1 MPISKPY
8 SPGARGL
15 SPGKASLALRY
26 KNHKLLITN
35 FFNAFIMKKFTVFG
49 AALLLGLAVNVQAQ
63 EVEYP
68 ASASTDLFDFTPWD
82 NEALLKLFADA
93 ADEGRKYP
101 TPEEFEAAGFN
112 LDLEFSRSHVRPAT
126 IMEDADKNIVE
137 GVYPTRRLWMN
148 IPTGQ
153 GDLIGGYPSSEFH
166 NDVYSMWNY
175 TNLFGAWNHS
185 ILQAPGSWAD
195 AAHKNGTHMFS
206 GIKFFESWGTTSGE
220 YIKFI
225 TTKNEDGSFRY
236 VDALLNA
243 LLYLGLDGINYNFED
258 QGYRETDV
266 VNFHKALYKRAAEIG
281 FDSFHIGIYTS
292 NSTLSSTY
300 VDALYGTTATG
311 KTADLM
317 LNYSSGDFSYG
328 IQPSVRAAETAMGT
342 ADGLYA
348 GVWMVHMN
356 RNWSRLVANDEAKRC
371 GVCLWGEHKVS
382 RIFQYTI
389 GNSLMELQSNY
400 QELLEK
406 VFSGSNRTPLNR
418 PAISNMPG
426 AFQVSN
432 SVGTANQLNNFCG
445 LAEFIPE
452 RTAIQGDL
460 PFNTNFTLGNG
471 DFYAYKGKKTLGS
484 WYNMGQQDYVPTYRW
499 VIYNTGTEN
508 LSTDIKAEFTHEDA
522 YIGGSALRL
531 KGTPTSTGADV
542 WLYRAKL
549 NVSAGN
555 PKAKIAV
562 KTGVKG
568 SNPSNLYLILRKF
581 DDTNWL
587 EFPVGDLAGA
597 NWEEKEIALSG
608 INSGDVIEYIG
619 FRVKGSAANDD
630 YKIMIGQLMLS
641 DDRAASTPA
650 SIDGESIIAEVK
662 EETTTSLSV
671 KLTWE
676 VDPTGFTPARKDYG
690 MIYNDEVNV
699 DHFEILYKNGE
710 EGRVSE
716 VGRTSTWSAYVGNI
730 QFENE
735 NDDPYIGIRS
745 VSKDMKTYS
754 PIEWVHIARST
765 ETLPEASSSQYPP
778 TYINT
783 ASDGY
788 QTALKIRFIEE
799 LTTTGATQNINYS
812 RSDSVGGDNYVYAE
826 DCVLKVKQG
835 QQIKLHLDAYGNGVN
850 NNYEPGYDAA
860 TNDNLKYCFGVGY
873 MDWDI
878 NYQFDASEGSDEV
891 VFQCGTLNGS
901 TPAIADGI
909 DFTIDVPEDA
919 AVGAT
924 RLRIVFSDAWFP
936 HPGPTGATNKGFS
949 IDFPVEV
956 SGTNPG
962 REPAAS
968 YTEFRDQG
976 VADEPEMN
984 EVSGIENVVNGENGL
999 ASVSSM
1005 YPTVT
1010 SDMIYFNN
1018 VEKAW
1023 IYTADG
1029 QFVKFLKNNP
1039 ESANVSDLSAGVYV
1053 VKMQNG
1059 RVIRNQKMIK
1069 K

>member
-1 MPISKPY
+1 
-8 SPGARGL
+8 
-15 SPGKASLALRY
+15 
-26 KNHKLLITN
+26 
-35 FFNAFIMKKFTVFG
+35 MKKFTVFG

-126 IMEDADKNIVE
+126 IMEDSAKNIVE

-153 GDLIGGYPSSEFH
+153 GDLIGGYPSAEFH

-175 TNLFGAWNHS
+175 TNLYGAWNHS

-195 AAHKNGTHMFS
+195 AAHKHGTHMFS
-206 GIKFFESWGTTSGE
+206 GIKFFESWGVDSGE

-225 TTKNEDGSFRY
+225 TEKNEDGSFRY

-266 VNFHKALYKRAAEIG
+266 VNFHKALYKRAKEIG

-300 VDALYGTTATG
+300 ADALYGTTETG

-317 LNYSSGDFSYG
+317 LNYSGGDFSYG
-328 IQPSVRAAETAMGT
+328 IQPSVRAAEAAMGT

-356 RNWSRLVANDEAKRC
+356 RNWSRLVANDDAKRC

-426 AFQVSN
+426 AFQVAP

-471 DFYAYKGKKTLGS
+471 DFYAYKGKKTLDS

-499 VIYNTGTEN
+499 VIYNTGTET
-508 LSTDIKAEFTHEDA
+508 LSNDIKAEFTHEDA
-522 YIGGSALRL
+522 YIGGSSLRL

-562 KTGVKG
+562 KTGVEG
-568 SNPSNLYLILRKF
+568 TNASNLYLILRKF
-581 DDTNWL
+581 DDSNWM

-597 NWEEKEIALSG
+597 TWEEKEIALTG
-608 INSGDVIEYIG
+608 INAGDVIEYIG

-641 DDRAASTPA
+641 DDRASSAPA
-650 SIDGESIIAEVK
+650 GIDGESIIAEVK
-662 EETTTSLSV
+662 EETTSSLSV

-676 VDPTGFTPARKDYG
+676 VDPTGFSPARKDYG

-699 DHFEILYKNGE
+699 DHFELFYKNGE
-710 EGRVSE
+710 DGRVSE
-716 VGRTSTWSAYVGNI
+716 VGRTSTWSAYIGNI
-730 QFENE
+730 QFADE
-735 NDDPYIGIRS
+735 NDDPYVGIRS

-765 ETLPEASSSQYPP
+765 ETLPEASNSQYPP
-778 TYINT
+778 TYINS
-783 ASDGY
+783 AADGY
-788 QTALKIRFIEE
+788 ETALRTRYLAEVK
-799 LTTTGATQNINYS
+799 TTGAIQDLNFT
-812 RSDSVGGDNYVYAE
+812 RSDSVGGDNYLFAE
-826 DCVLKVKQG
+826 DYVLKVEQG
-835 QQIKLHLDAYGNGVN
+835 QKVTLTLKGANLD
-850 NNYEPGYDAA
+850 
-860 TNDNLKYCFGVGY
+860 DNIKYCYGVGY

-878 NYQFDASEGSDEV
+878 NYEFDATTDEYLFDV
-891 VFQCGTLNGS
+891 GELNSGTDSIVSGS
-901 TPAIADGI
+901 TFII
-909 DFTIDVPEDA
+909 NVPEDA
-919 AVGAT
+919 AVGTT
-924 RLRIVFSDAWFP
+924 RLRMVFSDAWFP
-936 HPGPTGATNKGFS
+936 HPGPTGGTQKGFS

-976 VADEPEMN
+976 IADEPEMN
-984 EVSGIENVVNGENGL
+984 EVSGIENVVNENGGL
-999 ASVSSM
+999 SAVSSM

>member
-1 MPISKPY
+1 
-8 SPGARGL
+8 
-15 SPGKASLALRY
+15 
-26 KNHKLLITN
+26 
-35 FFNAFIMKKFTVFG
+35 MKKFTVFG

-112 LDLEFSRSHVRPAT
+112 LDLEFSRSHVRPAA
-126 IMEDADKNIVE
+126 IMEDSAKNIVE

-153 GDLIGGYPSSEFH
+153 GDLIGGYPSAEFH

-175 TNLFGAWNHS
+175 TNLYGAWNHS

-195 AAHKNGTHMFS
+195 AAHKHGTHMFS
-206 GIKFFESWGTTSGE
+206 GIKFFESWGVDSGE

-266 VNFHKALYKRAAEIG
+266 VNFHKALYKRAKEIG

-292 NSTLSSTY
+292 NSTLSAGY
-300 VDALYGTTATG
+300 ADALYGTTETG

-317 LNYSSGDFSYG
+317 LNYSGGDFSYG

-356 RNWSRLVANDEAKRC
+356 RNWSRLVANDDAKRC

-426 AFQVSN
+426 AFQVAP

-499 VIYNTGTEN
+499 VIYNTGTET
-508 LSTDIKAEFTHEDA
+508 LSNDIKAEFTHEDA
-522 YIGGSALRL
+522 YIGGSSLRL

-562 KTGVKG
+562 KTGVEG
-568 SNPSNLYLILRKF
+568 TNASNLYLILKKF
-581 DDTNWL
+581 DDSNWM

-597 NWEEKEIALSG
+597 TWEEKEIALTG
-608 INSGDVIEYIG
+608 INAGDVIEYIG

-641 DDRAASTPA
+641 DDRASSAPA

-662 EETTTSLSV
+662 EETTSSLSV
-671 KLTWE
+671 KLTWK
-676 VDPTGFTPARKDYG
+676 VDPTGFSPARQDYG

-699 DHFEILYKNGE
+699 DHFELFYKNGE
-710 EGRVSE
+710 DGRVSE
-716 VGRTSTWSAYVGNI
+716 VGRTSTWSAYIGNI

-735 NDDPYIGIRS
+735 NDDPYVGIRS

-778 TYINT
+778 TYINS
-783 ASDGY
+783 AADGY
-788 QTALKIRFIEE
+788 ETALETRYIAEVK
-799 LTTTGATQNINYS
+799 TTGANQDLNYT
-812 RSDSVGGDNYVYAE
+812 RNTPVGDENYLFAE
-826 DCVLKVKQG
+826 DYVLKVEQG
-835 QQIKLHLDAYGNGVN
+835 QKVTLTLKGAAGN
-850 NNYEPGYDAA
+850 D
-860 TNDNLKYCFGVGY
+860 DIHYCYGVGY

-878 NYQFDASEGSDEV
+878 NYEFDATTDEKLFEV
-891 VFQCGTLNGS
+891 GELNSGTDSIVSGS
-901 TPAIADGI
+901 TFII
-909 DFTIDVPEDA
+909 NVPTDA
-919 AVGAT
+919 AVGT
-924 RLRIVFSDAWFP
+924 SRLRIVFSDAWFP
-936 HPGPTGATNKGFS
+936 HPGPTGGTSKGFS

-984 EVSGIENVVNGENGL
+984 EESGIENVVNENGGI
-999 ASVSSM
+999 STVSSM

>member
-1 MPISKPY
+1 
-8 SPGARGL
+8 
-15 SPGKASLALRY
+15 
-26 KNHKLLITN
+26 
-35 FFNAFIMKKFTVFG
+35 MKKFTVFG
-49 AALLLGLAVNVQAQ
+49 AALLLGTAVNVQAQ
-63 EVEYP
+63 DVTYP
-68 ASASTDLFDFTPWD
+68 ASASTEIFDFAPWD
-82 NEALLKLFADA
+82 DDQLLVLFAKA

-101 TPEEFEAAGFN
+101 TKEEFEAAGFN
-112 LDLEFSRSHVRPAT
+112 LDLEFSRSHVRPAA
-126 IMEDADKNIVE
+126 IMEDADKNIVPD
-137 GVYPTRRLWMN
+137 VYPTRRLWMN

-153 GDLIGGYPSSEFH
+153 GDLIGGYPSAEFH

-175 TNLFGAWNHS
+175 TNLYGAWNHS

-206 GIKFFESWGTTSGE
+206 GIKFFESWTPGGTSSE
-220 YIKFI
+220 YVKFI

-258 QGYRETDV
+258 EGYKNADV
-266 VNFHKALYKRAAEIG
+266 MAFHKALYKRAEEIG

-292 NSTLSSTY
+292 SSSLTSY
-300 VDALYGTTATG
+300 NLDAVFGTKETG

-317 LNYSSGDFSYG
+317 LNYAANDFSWSMAS
-328 IQPSVRAAETAMGT
+328 SVTTAEQAMGS

-348 GVWMVHMN
+348 GVWMVTLN
-356 RNWSRLVANDEAKRC
+356 RRWTALNQDEQSKKC

-382 RIFQYTI
+382 RIFQYTV

-400 QELLEK
+400 QTLLEK
-406 VFSGSNRTPLNR
+406 VFSGANRTPLNR
-418 PAISNMPG
+418 PVVSNSAG
-426 AFQVSN
+426 NFQVSP
-432 SVGTANQLNNFCG
+432 SVGIDQQLTSFCG
-445 LAEFIPE
+445 LASFIPE

-499 VIYNTGTEN
+499 VIYNTGTET
-508 LSTDIKAEFTHEDA
+508 LSNDIKAEFTHEDA
-522 YIGGSALRL
+522 YIGGSSLRL

-562 KTGVKG
+562 KTGVEG
-568 SNPSNLYLILRKF
+568 TNASNLYLILRKF
-581 DDTNWL
+581 DDSNWM

-597 NWEEKEIALSG
+597 TWEEKEIALTG
-608 INSGDVIEYIG
+608 INAGDVIEYIG

-641 DDRAASTPA
+641 DDRASSAPA
-650 SIDGESIIAEVK
+650 GIDGESIIAEVK
-662 EETTTSLSV
+662 EETTSSLSV
-671 KLTWE
+671 KLTWK
-676 VDPTGFTPARKDYG
+676 VDPTGFSPARQDYG

-699 DHFEILYKNGE
+699 DHFELFYKNGE
-710 EGRVSE
+710 DGRVSE
-716 VGRTSTWSAYVGNI
+716 VGRTSTWSAYIGNI
-730 QFENE
+730 QFANE
-735 NDDPYIGIRS
+735 NDDPYVGIRS

-765 ETLPEASSSQYPP
+765 ETLPEASNSQYPP
-778 TYINT
+778 TYINS
-783 ASDGY
+783 AADGY
-788 QTALKIRFIEE
+788 ETALRTRYIAEVK
-799 LTTTGATQNINYS
+799 TTGATQNLDYS
-812 RSDSVGGDNYVYAE
+812 RSDSVGGENYLFAE
-826 DCVLKVKQG
+826 DYVLKVEQG
-835 QQIKLHLDAYGNGVN
+835 QKVTLTLKGANLD
-850 NNYEPGYDAA
+850 
-860 TNDNLKYCFGVGY
+860 DNLKYCFGVAY

-878 NYQFDASEGSDEV
+878 NYEFDATTDEKLFEV
-891 VFQCGTLNGS
+891 GQLNAGTDSIVSGS
-901 TPAIADGI
+901 TFII
-909 DFTIDVPEDA
+909 NVPEDA
-919 AVGAT
+919 AVGTT
-924 RLRIVFSDAWFP
+924 RLRMVFSDAWFP
-936 HPGPTGATNKGFS
+936 HPGPTGGTQKGFS

-956 SGTNPG
+956 SGSNAG
-962 REPAAS
+962 REPAAG
-968 YTEFRDQG
+968 YADFRDTG

-984 EVSGIENVVNGENGL
+984 EVSGIENVVNENGVL
-999 ASVSSM
+999 SAVSSM

>member
-1 MPISKPY
+1 
-8 SPGARGL
+8 
-15 SPGKASLALRY
+15 
-26 KNHKLLITN
+26 
-35 FFNAFIMKKFTVFG
+35 MKKFTVFG

-112 LDLEFSRSHVRPAT
+112 LDLEFSRSHVRPAA
-126 IMEDADKNIVE
+126 IMEDSAKNIVE

-153 GDLIGGYPSSEFH
+153 GDLIGGYPSAEFH

-175 TNLFGAWNHS
+175 TNLYGAWNHS

-195 AAHKNGTHMFS
+195 AAHKHGTHMFS
-206 GIKFFESWGTTSGE
+206 GIKFFESWGVDSGE

-266 VNFHKALYKRAAEIG
+266 VNFHKALYKRAKEIG

-292 NSTLSSTY
+292 NSTLSAGY
-300 VDALYGTTATG
+300 ADALYGTTETG

-317 LNYSSGDFSYG
+317 LNYSGGDFSYG

-356 RNWSRLVANDEAKRC
+356 RNWSRLVANDDAKRC

-426 AFQVSN
+426 AFQVAP

-597 NWEEKEIALSG
+597 NWEEKEIALTG
-608 INSGDVIEYIG
+608 INAGDVIEYIG

-676 VDPTGFTPARKDYG
+676 VDPTGFSPARKDYG

-778 TYINT
+778 TYINS
-783 ASDGY
+783 AADGY
-788 QTALKIRFIEE
+788 ETALETRYIAEVK
-799 LTTTGATQNINYS
+799 TTGANQDLNYT
-812 RSDSVGGDNYVYAE
+812 RNTPVGDENYLFAE
-826 DCVLKVKQG
+826 DYVLKVEQG
-835 QQIKLHLDAYGNGVN
+835 QKVTLTLKGAAGN
-850 NNYEPGYDAA
+850 D
-860 TNDNLKYCFGVGY
+860 DIHYCYGVGY

-878 NYQFDASEGSDEV
+878 NYEFDATTDEKLFEV
-891 VFQCGTLNGS
+891 GELNSGTDSIVSGS
-901 TPAIADGI
+901 TFII
-909 DFTIDVPEDA
+909 NVPTDA
-919 AVGAT
+919 AVGT
-924 RLRIVFSDAWFP
+924 SRLRIVFSDAWFP
-936 HPGPTGATNKGFS
+936 HPGPTGGTSKGFS

-984 EVSGIENVVNGENGL
+984 EESGIENVVNENGGI
-999 ASVSSM
+999 STVSSM

>member
-1 MPISKPY
+1 
-8 SPGARGL
+8 
-15 SPGKASLALRY
+15 
-26 KNHKLLITN
+26 
-35 FFNAFIMKKFTVFG
+35 MKKFTVFG
-49 AALLLGLAVNVQAQ
+49 AALLLGTAVNVQAQ
-63 EVEYP
+63 DVTYP
-68 ASASTDLFDFTPWD
+68 ASASTEIFDFTPWD
-82 NEALLKLFADA
+82 DDQLLVLFAKA

-101 TPEEFEAAGFN
+101 TKEEFEAAGFN
-112 LDLEFSRSHVRPAT
+112 LDLEFSRSHVRPAA
-126 IMEDADKNIVE
+126 IMEDATKNIVPD
-137 GVYPTRRLWMN
+137 VYPTRRLWMN

-153 GDLIGGYPSSEFH
+153 GDGIGGYPSAEFH

-175 TNLFGAWNHS
+175 TNLYGAWNHA

-206 GIKFFESWGTTSGE
+206 GIKFFESWGTTSGA
-220 YIKFI
+220 YIQFI
-225 TTKNEDGSFRY
+225 TEKNDDGSFRY

-258 QGYRETDV
+258 EGYKNADV
-266 VNFHKALYKRAAEIG
+266 MAFHKALYKRAAEIG

-292 NSTLSSTY
+292 VSTMSSNN
-300 VDALYGTTATG
+300 VDALYGTKETG

-317 LNYSSGDFSYG
+317 LNYASSDFSYG
-328 IQPSVRAAETAMGT
+328 INPSVTAAESYYGT

-348 GVWMVHMN
+348 GVWMVNLN
-356 RNWSRLVANDEAKRC
+356 RRWTALNQDDQSKKC

-382 RIFQYTI
+382 RIFQYTV
-389 GNSLMELQSNY
+389 GNSLMDLQTNY
-400 QELLEK
+400 QTLLEK
-406 VFSGSNRTPLNR
+406 VFSGANRTPLNR
-418 PAISNMPG
+418 PVVSNTAG
-426 AFQVSN
+426 NFQVST
-432 SVGTANQLNNFCG
+432 SDGIDNQLTTFCG
-445 LAEFIPE
+445 LASFIPE

-499 VIYNTGTEN
+499 VIYNTGTET
-508 LSTDIKAEFTHEDA
+508 LSNDIKAEFTHEDA
-522 YIGGSALRL
+522 YIGGSSLRL

-562 KTGVKG
+562 KTGVEG
-568 SNPSNLYLILRKF
+568 TNASNLYLILRKF
-581 DDTNWL
+581 DDSNWM

-597 NWEEKEIALSG
+597 TWEEKEIALTG
-608 INSGDVIEYIG
+608 LNAGDVIEYIG

-662 EETTTSLSV
+662 EETTSSLSV

-676 VDPTGFTPARKDYG
+676 VDPTGFSPARKDYG

-765 ETLPEASSSQYPP
+765 ETLPEASNSQYPP

-812 RSDSVGGDNYVYAE
+812 RTDSVGGDNYLFAE
-826 DCVLKVKQG
+826 DYVLKVEQG
-835 QQIKLHLDAYGNGVN
+835 QQITLHLDAYGNGVMN
-850 NNYEPGYDAA
+850 QYEPGYNAD

-878 NYQFDASEGSDEV
+878 NSQFDASEGSDEV
-891 VFQCGTLNGS
+891 LFQCGQLNSG

-909 DFTIDVPEDA
+909 DFTFTVPEDA
-919 AVGAT
+919 AVGVT

-936 HPGPTGATNKGFS
+936 HPGPTGATQKGFS

-956 SGTNPG
+956 SGSNPG
-962 REPAAS
+962 REPAVGYAD
-968 YTEFRDQG
+968 FRDTG

-984 EVSGIENVVNGENGL
+984 EVSGIENVVNENGGL
-999 ASVSSM
+999 SAVSSM

-1023 IYTADG
+1023 IYTTDG
-1029 QFVKFLKNNP
+1029 QLVKFLNNNP
-1039 ESANVSDLSAGVYV
+1039 ESANVSDLSSAVYV

-1059 RVIRNQKMIK
+1059 QVVRSQKMFK

>member
-1 MPISKPY
+1 
-8 SPGARGL
+8 
-15 SPGKASLALRY
+15 
-26 KNHKLLITN
+26 
-35 FFNAFIMKKFTVFG
+35 MKKFTVFG

-112 LDLEFSRSHVRPAT
+112 LDLEFSRSHVRPAA
-126 IMEDADKNIVE
+126 IMEDSAKNIVE

-153 GDLIGGYPSSEFH
+153 GDLIGGYPSAEFH

-175 TNLFGAWNHS
+175 TNLYGAWNHS

-195 AAHKNGTHMFS
+195 AAHKHGTHMFS
-206 GIKFFESWGTTSGE
+206 GIKFFESWGVDSGE

-266 VNFHKALYKRAAEIG
+266 VNFHKALYKRAKEIG

-292 NSTLSSTY
+292 NSTLSAGY
-300 VDALYGTTATG
+300 ADALYGTTETG

-317 LNYSSGDFSYG
+317 LNYSGGDFSYG

-356 RNWSRLVANDEAKRC
+356 RNWSRLVANDDAKRC

-426 AFQVSN
+426 AFQVAP

-522 YIGGSALRL
+522 YIGGSSLRL

-562 KTGVKG
+562 KTGVEG
-568 SNPSNLYLILRKF
+568 TNASNLYLILKKF
-581 DDTNWL
+581 DDSNWM

-597 NWEEKEIALSG
+597 TWEEKEIALTG
-608 INSGDVIEYIG
+608 INAGDVIEYIG

-641 DDRAASTPA
+641 DDRASSAPA

-671 KLTWE
+671 KLTWK
-676 VDPTGFTPARKDYG
+676 VDPTGFSPARQDYG

-699 DHFEILYKNGE
+699 DHFELFYKNGE
-710 EGRVSE
+710 DGRVSE
-716 VGRTSTWSAYVGNI
+716 VGRTSTWSAYIGNI

-735 NDDPYIGIRS
+735 NDDPYVGIRS

-778 TYINT
+778 TYINS
-783 ASDGY
+783 AADGY
-788 QTALKIRFIEE
+788 ETALETRYIAEVK
-799 LTTTGATQNINYS
+799 TTGANQDLNYT
-812 RSDSVGGDNYVYAE
+812 RNTPVGDENYLFAE
-826 DCVLKVKQG
+826 DYVLKVEQG
-835 QQIKLHLDAYGNGVN
+835 QKVTLTLKGAAGN
-850 NNYEPGYDAA
+850 D
-860 TNDNLKYCFGVGY
+860 DIHYCYGVGY

-878 NYQFDASEGSDEV
+878 NYEFDATTDEKLFEV
-891 VFQCGTLNGS
+891 GELNSGTDSIVSGS
-901 TPAIADGI
+901 TFII
-909 DFTIDVPEDA
+909 NVPTDA
-919 AVGAT
+919 AVGT
-924 RLRIVFSDAWFP
+924 SRLRIVFSDAWFP
-936 HPGPTGATNKGFS
+936 HPGPTGGTSKGFS

-984 EVSGIENVVNGENGL
+984 EESGIENVVNENGGI
-999 ASVSSM
+999 STVSSM

>member
-1 MPISKPY
+1 
-8 SPGARGL
+8 
-15 SPGKASLALRY
+15 
-26 KNHKLLITN
+26 
-35 FFNAFIMKKFTVFG
+35 MKKFTVFG

-112 LDLEFSRSHVRPAT
+112 LDLEFSRSHVRPAA
-126 IMEDADKNIVE
+126 IMEDSAKNIVE

-153 GDLIGGYPSSEFH
+153 GDLIGGYPSAEFH

-175 TNLFGAWNHS
+175 TNLYGAWNHS

-195 AAHKNGTHMFS
+195 AAHKHGTHMFS
-206 GIKFFESWGTTSGE
+206 GIKFFESWGVDSGE

-266 VNFHKALYKRAAEIG
+266 VNFHKALYKRAKEIG

-292 NSTLSSTY
+292 NSTLSAGY
-300 VDALYGTTATG
+300 ADALYGTTETG

-317 LNYSSGDFSYG
+317 LNYSGGDFSYG

-356 RNWSRLVANDEAKRC
+356 RNWSRLVANDDAKRC

-426 AFQVSN
+426 AFQVAP

-499 VIYNTGTEN
+499 VIYNTGTET
-508 LSTDIKAEFTHEDA
+508 LSNDIKAEFTHEDA
-522 YIGGSALRL
+522 YIGGSSLRL

-562 KTGVKG
+562 KTGVEG
-568 SNPSNLYLILRKF
+568 TNASNLYLILKKF
-581 DDTNWL
+581 DDSNWM

-597 NWEEKEIALSG
+597 TWEEKEIALTG
-608 INSGDVIEYIG
+608 INAGDVIEYIG

-641 DDRAASTPA
+641 DDRASSAPA

-662 EETTTSLSV
+662 EETTSSLSV
-671 KLTWE
+671 KLTWK
-676 VDPTGFTPARKDYG
+676 VDPTGFSPARQDYG

-699 DHFEILYKNGE
+699 DHFELFYKNGE
-710 EGRVSE
+710 DGRVSE
-716 VGRTSTWSAYVGNI
+716 VGRTSTWSAYIGNI

-735 NDDPYIGIRS
+735 NDDPYVGIRS

-778 TYINT
+778 TYINS
-783 ASDGY
+783 AADGY
-788 QTALKIRFIEE
+788 ETALETRYIAEVK
-799 LTTTGATQNINYS
+799 TTGANQDLNYT
-812 RSDSVGGDNYVYAE
+812 RNTPVGDENYLFAE
-826 DCVLKVKQG
+826 DYVLKVEQG
-835 QQIKLHLDAYGNGVN
+835 QKVTLTLKGAAGN
-850 NNYEPGYDAA
+850 D
-860 TNDNLKYCFGVGY
+860 DIHYCYGVGY

-878 NYQFDASEGSDEV
+878 NYEFDATTDEKLFEV
-891 VFQCGTLNGS
+891 GELNSGTDSIVSGS
-901 TPAIADGI
+901 TFVIN
-909 DFTIDVPEDA
+909 VPTDA
-919 AVGAT
+919 AVGT
-924 RLRIVFSDAWFP
+924 SRLRIVFSDAWFP
-936 HPGPTGATNKGFS
+936 HPGPTGGTSKGFS

-984 EVSGIENVVNGENGL
+984 EESGIENVVNENGGI
-999 ASVSSM
+999 STVSSM

>member
-1 MPISKPY
+1 
-8 SPGARGL
+8 
-15 SPGKASLALRY
+15 
-26 KNHKLLITN
+26 
-35 FFNAFIMKKFTVFG
+35 MKKFTVFG

-153 GDLIGGYPSSEFH
+153 GDLIGGYPSAEFH

-175 TNLFGAWNHS
+175 TNLYGAWNHS

-195 AAHKNGTHMFS
+195 AAHKHGTHMFS
-206 GIKFFESWGTTSGE
+206 GIKFFESWGVDSGE

-225 TTKNEDGSFRY
+225 TEKNEDGSFRY

-292 NSTLSSTY
+292 NSTLSSRY
-300 VDALYGTTATG
+300 ADALYGTKETG

-317 LNYSSGDFSYG
+317 LNYSGGDFSYG
-328 IQPSVRAAETAMGT
+328 IQPSVEAAETAMGT

-426 AFQVSN
+426 AFQVAP

-641 DDRAASTPA
+641 DDRASSAPA
-650 SIDGESIIAEVK
+650 KIDGESIIAEVK

-676 VDPTGFTPARKDYG
+676 VDPTGFSPARKDYG

-730 QFENE
+730 QFEDASDE
-735 NDDPYIGIRS
+735 PYIGIRS

-765 ETLPEASSSQYPP
+765 ETLPEASNSQYPP
-778 TYINT
+778 TYINS
-783 ASDGY
+783 AADGY
-788 QTALKIRFIEE
+788 ETALRTRYLAEVK
-799 LTTTGATQNINYS
+799 TTGAIQDLNFT
-812 RSDSVGGDNYVYAE
+812 RSDSVGGDNYLFAE
-826 DCVLKVKQG
+826 DYVLKVEQG
-835 QQIKLHLDAYGNGVN
+835 QKVTLTLKGANLD
-850 NNYEPGYDAA
+850 
-860 TNDNLKYCFGVGY
+860 DNIKYCYGVGY

-878 NYQFDASEGSDEV
+878 NYEFDATTDEYLFDV
-891 VFQCGTLNGS
+891 GELNSGTDSIVSGS
-901 TPAIADGI
+901 TFII
-909 DFTIDVPEDA
+909 NVPEDA
-919 AVGAT
+919 AVGTT
-924 RLRIVFSDAWFP
+924 RLRMVFSDAWFP
-936 HPGPTGATNKGFS
+936 HPGPTGGTQKGFS

-976 VADEPEMN
+976 TADEPEMN

>member
-1 MPISKPY
+1 
-8 SPGARGL
+8 
-15 SPGKASLALRY
+15 
-26 KNHKLLITN
+26 
-35 FFNAFIMKKFTVFG
+35 MKKFTVFG

-112 LDLEFSRSHVRPAT
+112 LDLEFSRSHVRPAA
-126 IMEDADKNIVE
+126 IMEDSAKNIVE

-153 GDLIGGYPSSEFH
+153 GDLIGGYPSAEFH

-175 TNLFGAWNHS
+175 TNLYGAWNHS

-195 AAHKNGTHMFS
+195 AAHKHGTHMFS
-206 GIKFFESWGTTSGE
+206 GIKFFESWGVDSGE

-266 VNFHKALYKRAAEIG
+266 VNFHKALYKRAKEIG

-292 NSTLSSTY
+292 NSTLSAGY
-300 VDALYGTTATG
+300 ADALYGTTETG

-317 LNYSSGDFSYG
+317 LNYSGGDFSYG

-356 RNWSRLVANDEAKRC
+356 RNWSRLVANDDAKRC

-426 AFQVSN
+426 AFQVAP

-562 KTGVKG
+562 KTGVEG
-568 SNPSNLYLILRKF
+568 TNASNLYLILKKF
-581 DDTNWL
+581 DDSNWM

-597 NWEEKEIALSG
+597 TWEEKEIALTG
-608 INSGDVIEYIG
+608 INAGDVIEYIG

-630 YKIMIGQLMLS
+630 YKIMVGQLMLS
-641 DDRAASTPA
+641 DDRASSAPA

-662 EETTTSLSV
+662 EETTSSLSV
-671 KLTWE
+671 KLTWK
-676 VDPTGFTPARKDYG
+676 VDPTGFSPARQDYG

-699 DHFEILYKNGE
+699 DHFELFYKNGE
-710 EGRVSE
+710 DGRVSE
-716 VGRTSTWSAYVGNI
+716 VGRTSTWSAYIGNI

-735 NDDPYIGIRS
+735 NDDPYVGIRS

-778 TYINT
+778 TYINS
-783 ASDGY
+783 AADGY
-788 QTALKIRFIEE
+788 ETALETRYIAEVK
-799 LTTTGATQNINYS
+799 TTGANQDLNYT
-812 RSDSVGGDNYVYAE
+812 RNTPVGDENYLFAE
-826 DCVLKVKQG
+826 DYVLKVEQG
-835 QQIKLHLDAYGNGVN
+835 QKVTLTLKGAAGN
-850 NNYEPGYDAA
+850 D
-860 TNDNLKYCFGVGY
+860 DIHYCYGVGY

-878 NYQFDASEGSDEV
+878 NYEFDATTDEKLFEV
-891 VFQCGTLNGS
+891 GELNSGTDSIVSGS
-901 TPAIADGI
+901 TFII
-909 DFTIDVPEDA
+909 NVPTDA
-919 AVGAT
+919 AVGT
-924 RLRIVFSDAWFP
+924 SRLRIVFSDAWFP
-936 HPGPTGATNKGFS
+936 HPGPTGGTSKGFS

-976 VADEPEMN
+976 TADEPEGLD
-984 EVSGIENVVNGENGL
+984 EISGIENVVNGENGL

>member
-1 MPISKPY
+1 
-8 SPGARGL
+8 
-15 SPGKASLALRY
+15 
-26 KNHKLLITN
+26 
-35 FFNAFIMKKFTVFG
+35 MKKFTVFG

-112 LDLEFSRSHVRPAT
+112 LDLEFSRSHVRPAA
-126 IMEDADKNIVE
+126 IMEDSAKNIVE

-153 GDLIGGYPSSEFH
+153 GDLIGGYPSAEFH

-175 TNLFGAWNHS
+175 TNLYGAWNHS

-195 AAHKNGTHMFS
+195 AAHKHGTHMFS
-206 GIKFFESWGTTSGE
+206 GIKFFESWGVDSGE

-266 VNFHKALYKRAAEIG
+266 VNFHKALYKRAKEIG

-292 NSTLSSTY
+292 NSTLSAGY
-300 VDALYGTTATG
+300 ADALYGTTETG

-317 LNYSSGDFSYG
+317 LNYSGGDFSYG

-356 RNWSRLVANDEAKRC
+356 RNWSRLVANDDAKRC

-426 AFQVSN
+426 AFQVAP

-522 YIGGSALRL
+522 YIGGSSLRL

-562 KTGVKG
+562 KTGVEG
-568 SNPSNLYLILRKF
+568 TNASNLYLILKKF
-581 DDTNWL
+581 DDSNWM

-597 NWEEKEIALSG
+597 TWEEKEIALTG
-608 INSGDVIEYIG
+608 INAGDVIEYIG

-641 DDRAASTPA
+641 DDRASSAPA

-662 EETTTSLSV
+662 EETTSSLSV
-671 KLTWE
+671 KLTWK
-676 VDPTGFTPARKDYG
+676 VDPTGFSPARKDYG

-699 DHFEILYKNGE
+699 DHFELFYKNGE
-710 EGRVSE
+710 DGRVSE
-716 VGRTSTWSAYVGNI
+716 VGRTSTWSAYIGNI

-735 NDDPYIGIRS
+735 NDDPYVGIRS

-778 TYINT
+778 TYINS
-783 ASDGY
+783 AADGY
-788 QTALKIRFIEE
+788 ETALETRYIAEVK
-799 LTTTGATQNINYS
+799 TTGANQDLNYT
-812 RSDSVGGDNYVYAE
+812 RNTPVGDENYLFAE
-826 DCVLKVKQG
+826 DYVLKVEQG
-835 QQIKLHLDAYGNGVN
+835 QKVTLTLKGAAGN
-850 NNYEPGYDAA
+850 D
-860 TNDNLKYCFGVGY
+860 DIHYCYGVGY

-878 NYQFDASEGSDEV
+878 NYEFDATTDEKLFEV
-891 VFQCGTLNGS
+891 GELNSGTDSIVSGS
-901 TPAIADGI
+901 TFII
-909 DFTIDVPEDA
+909 NVPTDA
-919 AVGAT
+919 AVGT
-924 RLRIVFSDAWFP
+924 SRLRIVFSDAWFP
-936 HPGPTGATNKGFS
+936 HPGPTGGTSKGFS

-984 EVSGIENVVNGENGL
+984 EESGIENVVNENGGI
-999 ASVSSM
+999 STVSSM

>member
-1 MPISKPY
+1 
-8 SPGARGL
+8 
-15 SPGKASLALRY
+15 
-26 KNHKLLITN
+26 
-35 FFNAFIMKKFTVFG
+35 MKKFTVFG
-49 AALLLGLAVNVQAQ
+49 AALLLFGLAGNVQAQ

-82 NEALLKLFADA
+82 NEALLTLFANA

-101 TPEEFEAAGFN
+101 TKAEFEAAGFN
-112 LDLEFSRSHVRPAT
+112 LDLEFSRSHVRPAA
-126 IMEDADKNIVE
+126 IMEDAEKNIVDD
-137 GVYPTRRLWMN
+137 VYATRRLWMN

-153 GDLIGGYPSSEFH
+153 GDLIGGYPSSEFN

-195 AAHKNGTHMFS
+195 AAHKNGTHIFS

-220 YIKFI
+220 YIRFI
-225 TTKNEDGSFRY
+225 TTKNEDGSYRY

-258 QGYRETDV
+258 TGYQQADV
-266 VNFHKALYKRAAEIG
+266 IGFHQALYKRAAEIG
-281 FDSFHIGIYTS
+281 FDSFHIGMYTS
-292 NSTLSSTY
+292 VSVLNSSNAN
-300 VDALYGTTATG
+300 ALYGTTANG

-317 LNYSSGDFSYG
+317 LNYASNDFSYG
-328 IQPSVRAAETAMGT
+328 IGPSVVAAESAYGT
-342 ADGLYA
+342 ADGLYT
-348 GVWMVHMN
+348 GVWMVTLN
-356 RNWSRLVANDEAKRC
+356 RRWTALNENDNAKRC

-382 RIFQYTI
+382 RIFQYTV
-389 GNSLMELQSNY
+389 GNSLMDIQTNY
-400 QELLEK
+400 QTLLEK
-406 VFSGSNRTPLNR
+406 VFSGANRTPLNR
-418 PAISNMPG
+418 PAISNTAG
-426 AFQVSN
+426 EFQVSPTD
-432 SVGTANQLNNFCG
+432 GIDKQLTSFCG
-445 LAEFIPE
+445 LASFIPE

-508 LSTDIKAEFTHEDA
+508 LSTDITAEFTHEDA
-522 YIGGSALRL
+522 YIGGSSLRL

-549 NVSAGN
+549 NVTAGN
-555 PKAKIAV
+555 AKAKIAV
-562 KTGVKG
+562 KTGVEG
-568 SNPSNLYLILRKF
+568 VNASNLYLILRKF

-597 NWEEKEIALSG
+597 TWEEKEIALTG
-608 INSGDVIEYIG
+608 LNAGDQIEYIG
-619 FRVKGSAANDD
+619 FRVKGSAASDD

-641 DDRAASTPA
+641 DDRAASAPA
-650 SIDGESIIAEVK
+650 YIDGESMIADVK

-676 VDPTGFTPARKDYG
+676 VDATGFSPARKDYG
-690 MIYNDEVNV
+690 MIYNDEVNI
-699 DHFEILYKNGE
+699 DHFELFYKNGE
-710 EGRVSE
+710 DGRVSE

-730 QFENE
+730 QFEDE
-735 NDDPYIGIRS
+735 SDDPYIGVRS

-754 PIEWVHIARST
+754 PIEWIHIARST
-765 ETLPEASSSQYPP
+765 ETLPEASNSQYPP
-778 TYINT
+778 TYINS
-783 ASDGY
+783 AADGY
-788 QTALKIRFIEE
+788 ETALETRYIAEVK
-799 LTTTGATQNINYS
+799 TTGATQDLNYT
-812 RSDSVGGDNYVYAE
+812 RNTPVGGENYLFAE
-826 DCVLKVKQG
+826 ESVLKVEQG
-835 QQIKLHLDAYGNGVN
+835 QTVTLTLKG
-850 NNYEPGYDAA
+850 AA
-860 TNDNLKYCFGVGY
+860 GDDDIHYCFGVAY

-878 NYQFDASEGSDEV
+878 NYEFDATNDEKLFEV
-891 VFQCGTLNGS
+891 GQLNKGTDSIVSGS
-901 TPAIADGI
+901 TFII
-909 DFTIDVPEDA
+909 KVPTDA
-919 AVGAT
+919 AVGNT
-924 RLRIVFSDAWFP
+924 RLRMVFSDAWFP
-936 HPGPTGATNKGFS
+936 HPGPTGGTQKGFS

-956 SGTNPG
+956 SGSNAG
-962 REPAAS
+962 REPAVGYAD
-968 YTEFRDQG
+968 FRDTG
-976 VADEPEMN
+976 IADEPEMN
-984 EVSGIENVVNGENGL
+984 EESGIENVVNGNGGL
-999 ASVSSM
+999 SSVSSM

-1029 QFVKFLKNNP
+1029 QFVKFLNDNP
-1039 ESANVSDLSAGVYV
+1039 ESANVSDLTAGVYV

-1059 RVIRNQKMIK
+1059 QVVRSQKMIK

>member
-1 MPISKPY
+1 
-8 SPGARGL
+8 
-15 SPGKASLALRY
+15 
-26 KNHKLLITN
+26 
-35 FFNAFIMKKFTVFG
+35 MKKFTVFG

-112 LDLEFSRSHVRPAT
+112 LDLEFSRSHVRPAA
-126 IMEDADKNIVE
+126 IMEDSAKNIVE

-153 GDLIGGYPSSEFH
+153 GDLIGGYPSAEFH

-175 TNLFGAWNHS
+175 TNLYGAWNHS

-195 AAHKNGTHMFS
+195 AAHKHGTHMFS
-206 GIKFFESWGTTSGE
+206 GIKFFESWGVDSGE

-266 VNFHKALYKRAAEIG
+266 VNFHKALYKRAKEIG

-292 NSTLSSTY
+292 NSTLSAGY
-300 VDALYGTTATG
+300 ADALYGTTETG

-317 LNYSSGDFSYG
+317 LNYSGGDFSYG

-356 RNWSRLVANDEAKRC
+356 RNWSRLVANDDAKRC

-426 AFQVSN
+426 AFQVAP

-522 YIGGSALRL
+522 YIGGSSLRL

-562 KTGVKG
+562 KTGVEG
-568 SNPSNLYLILRKF
+568 TNASNLYLILKKF
-581 DDTNWL
+581 DDSNWM

-597 NWEEKEIALSG
+597 TWEEKEIALTG
-608 INSGDVIEYIG
+608 INAGDVIEYIG

-641 DDRAASTPA
+641 DDRASSAPA

-662 EETTTSLSV
+662 EETTSSLSV
-671 KLTWE
+671 KLTWK
-676 VDPTGFTPARKDYG
+676 VDPTGFSPARQDYG

-699 DHFEILYKNGE
+699 DHFELFYKNGE
-710 EGRVSE
+710 DGRVSE
-716 VGRTSTWSAYVGNI
+716 VGRTSTWSAYIGNI

-735 NDDPYIGIRS
+735 NDDPYVGIRS

-778 TYINT
+778 TYINS
-783 ASDGY
+783 AADGY
-788 QTALKIRFIEE
+788 ETALETRYIAEVK
-799 LTTTGATQNINYS
+799 TTGANQDLNYT
-812 RSDSVGGDNYVYAE
+812 RNTPVGDENYLFAE
-826 DCVLKVKQG
+826 DYVLKVEQG
-835 QQIKLHLDAYGNGVN
+835 QKVTLTLKGAAGN
-850 NNYEPGYDAA
+850 D
-860 TNDNLKYCFGVGY
+860 DIHYCYGVGY

-878 NYQFDASEGSDEV
+878 NYEFDATTDEKLFEV
-891 VFQCGTLNGS
+891 GELNSGTDSIVSGS
-901 TPAIADGI
+901 TFII
-909 DFTIDVPEDA
+909 NVPTDA
-919 AVGAT
+919 AVGT
-924 RLRIVFSDAWFP
+924 SRLRIVFSDAWFP
-936 HPGPTGATNKGFS
+936 HPGPTGGTSKGFS

-984 EVSGIENVVNGENGL
+984 EESGIENVVNENGGI
-999 ASVSSM
+999 STVSSM

>member
-1 MPISKPY
+1 
-8 SPGARGL
+8 
-15 SPGKASLALRY
+15 
-26 KNHKLLITN
+26 
-35 FFNAFIMKKFTVFG
+35 MKKFTVFG
-49 AALLLGLAVNVQAQ
+49 AALLLGTAVNVQAQ
-63 EVEYP
+63 DVTYP
-68 ASASTDLFDFTPWD
+68 ASASTEIFDFTPWND
-82 NEALLKLFADA
+82 DQLLVLFAKA

-101 TPEEFEAAGFN
+101 TKEEFEAAGFN
-112 LDLEFSRSHVRPAT
+112 LDLEFSRSHVRPAA
-126 IMEDADKNIVE
+126 IMEDSTKNIVPD
-137 GVYPTRRLWMN
+137 VYPTRRLWMN

-153 GDLIGGYPSSEFH
+153 GDGIGGYPSAEFH

-175 TNLFGAWNHS
+175 TNLYGAWNHA

-206 GIKFFESWGTTSGE
+206 GIKFFESWGTNSSA
-220 YIKFI
+220 YIQFI
-225 TTKNEDGSFRY
+225 TEKNDDGSFRY

-258 QGYRETDV
+258 EGYKNADV
-266 VNFHKALYKRAAEIG
+266 MAFHKALYTRAAEIG

-292 NSTLSSTY
+292 SSALTSY
-300 VDALYGTTATG
+300 NLDAAFGTKETG

-317 LNYSSGDFSYG
+317 LNYSANDFSWS
-328 IQPSVRAAETAMGT
+328 IASSVTAAENAMGS

-348 GVWMVHMN
+348 GVWMVTLN
-356 RNWSRLVANDEAKRC
+356 RRWTALNQDDQSKKC

-382 RIFQYTI
+382 RIFQYTV
-389 GNSLMELQSNY
+389 GNSLMDLQTNY
-400 QELLEK
+400 QTLLEK
-406 VFSGSNRTPLNR
+406 VFSGANRTPLNR
-418 PAISNMPG
+418 PAVSNTAG
-426 AFQVSN
+426 EFQVSPTL
-432 SVGTANQLNNFCG
+432 GIDQQLTSFCG
-445 LAEFIPE
+445 LASFIPE

-499 VIYNTGTEN
+499 VIYNTGTKN
-508 LSTDIKAEFTHEDA
+508 LSNDIKAEFTHEDA
-522 YIGGSALRL
+522 YIGGSSLRL

-562 KTGVKG
+562 KTGVEG
-568 SNPSNLYLILRKF
+568 TNASNLYLILRKF
-581 DDTNWL
+581 DDSNWM

-597 NWEEKEIALSG
+597 TWEEKEIALTG
-608 INSGDVIEYIG
+608 INAGDVIEYIG
-619 FRVKGSAANDD
+619 FRVKGSAASDD

-641 DDRAASTPA
+641 DDRASSAPA

-662 EETTTSLSV
+662 EETTSSLSV

-676 VDPTGFTPARKDYG
+676 VDPTGFSPARKDYG

-699 DHFEILYKNGE
+699 DHFELFYKNGE

-716 VGRTSTWSAYVGNI
+716 VGRTSTWSAYIGNI

-735 NDDPYIGIRS
+735 NDDPYVGIRS

-765 ETLPEASSSQYPP
+765 ETLPEASNSQYPP
-778 TYINT
+778 TYINS
-783 ASDGY
+783 AADGY
-788 QTALKIRFIEE
+788 ETALKTRYIAEVK
-799 LTTTGATQNINYS
+799 TTGATQDLDYS
-812 RSDSVGGDNYVYAE
+812 RSDSVGGDNYLFAE
-826 DCVLKVKQG
+826 DYVLKVEQG
-835 QQIKLHLDAYGNGVN
+835 QKVTLTLKG
-850 NNYEPGYDAA
+850 AA
-860 TNDNLKYCFGVGY
+860 GDDDIHYCFGVGY

-878 NYQFDASEGSDEV
+878 NYEFDATTDEKLFEV
-891 VFQCGTLNGS
+891 GQLNAGTDSIVSGS
-901 TPAIADGI
+901 TFII
-909 DFTIDVPEDA
+909 NVPEDA
-919 AVGAT
+919 AIGTT
-924 RLRIVFSDAWFP
+924 RLRMVFSDAWFP
-936 HPGPTGATNKGFS
+936 HPGPTGGTQKGFS

-956 SGTNPG
+956 SGSNPG
-962 REPAAS
+962 REPAVGYAD
-968 YTEFRDQG
+968 FRDTG

-984 EVSGIENVVNGENGL
+984 EVSGIENVVNENGGL
-999 ASVSSM
+999 SAVSSM

-1023 IYTADG
+1023 IYTTDG
-1029 QFVKFLKNNP
+1029 QLVKFLNNNP
-1039 ESANVSDLSAGVYV
+1039 ESANVSDLSSAVYV

-1059 RVIRNQKMIK
+1059 QVVRSQKMFK

>member
-1 MPISKPY
+1 
-8 SPGARGL
+8 
-15 SPGKASLALRY
+15 
-26 KNHKLLITN
+26 
-35 FFNAFIMKKFTVFG
+35 MKKFTVFG

-126 IMEDADKNIVE
+126 IMEDSAKNIVE

-153 GDLIGGYPSSEFH
+153 GDLIGGYPSAEFH

-175 TNLFGAWNHS
+175 TNLYGAWNHS

-195 AAHKNGTHMFS
+195 AAHKHGTHMFS
-206 GIKFFESWGTTSGE
+206 GIKFFESWGVDSGE

-292 NSTLSSTY
+292 NSTLSSRY
-300 VDALYGTTATG
+300 ADALYGTKETG

-317 LNYSSGDFSYG
+317 LNYSGGDFSYG
-328 IQPSVRAAETAMGT
+328 IQPSVEAAETAMGT

-426 AFQVSN
+426 AFQVAP
-432 SVGTANQLNNFCG
+432 SVGTAYQLDNFCG

-562 KTGVKG
+562 KTGVEG

-581 DDTNWL
+581 DDPNWL

-597 NWEEKEIALSG
+597 TWEEKEIALTG
-608 INSGDVIEYIG
+608 INAGDVIEYIG

-641 DDRAASTPA
+641 DDRASSAPA

-662 EETTTSLSV
+662 EETTSSLSV

-676 VDPTGFTPARKDYG
+676 VDPTGFSPARKDYG

-735 NDDPYIGIRS
+735 NDDPYVGIRS

-778 TYINT
+778 TYINS
-783 ASDGY
+783 AADGY
-788 QTALKIRFIEE
+788 ETALRTRYIAEVK
-799 LTTTGATQNINYS
+799 TTGATQNLDYS
-812 RSDSVGGDNYVYAE
+812 RSDSVGGENYLFAE
-826 DCVLKVKQG
+826 DYVLKVEQG
-835 QQIKLHLDAYGNGVN
+835 QKVTLTLKGADLD
-850 NNYEPGYDAA
+850 
-860 TNDNLKYCFGVGY
+860 DNIKYCFGVAY

-878 NYQFDASEGSDEV
+878 NYEFDATTDEKLFEV
-891 VFQCGTLNGS
+891 GQLNSGTDSIVSGS
-901 TPAIADGI
+901 TFII
-909 DFTIDVPEDA
+909 NVPEDA
-919 AVGAT
+919 AVGTT
-924 RLRIVFSDAWFP
+924 RLRMVFSDAWFP
-936 HPGPTGATNKGFS
+936 HPGPTGGTQKGFS

-962 REPAAS
+962 REPAAG
-968 YTEFRDQG
+968 YADFRDTG

-984 EVSGIENVVNGENGL
+984 DVSGIENVVNENGGI
-999 ASVSSM
+999 STVSSM

>member
-1 MPISKPY
+1 
-8 SPGARGL
+8 
-15 SPGKASLALRY
+15 
-26 KNHKLLITN
+26 
-35 FFNAFIMKKFTVFG
+35 MKKFTVFG

-112 LDLEFSRSHVRPAT
+112 LDLEFSRSHVRPAA
-126 IMEDADKNIVE
+126 IMEDSAKNIVE

-153 GDLIGGYPSSEFH
+153 GDLIGGYPSAEFH

-175 TNLFGAWNHS
+175 TNLYGAWNHS

-195 AAHKNGTHMFS
+195 AAHKHGTHMFS
-206 GIKFFESWGTTSGE
+206 GIKFFESWGVDSGE

-266 VNFHKALYKRAAEIG
+266 VNFHKALYKRAKEIG

-292 NSTLSSTY
+292 NSTLSAGY
-300 VDALYGTTATG
+300 ADALYGTTETG

-317 LNYSSGDFSYG
+317 LNYSGGDFSYG

-356 RNWSRLVANDEAKRC
+356 RNWSRLVANDDAKRC

-426 AFQVSN
+426 AFQVAP

-562 KTGVKG
+562 KTGVEG

-597 NWEEKEIALSG
+597 TWEEKEIALTG
-608 INSGDVIEYIG
+608 INAGDVIEYIG

-641 DDRAASTPA
+641 DDRASSAPA

-662 EETTTSLSV
+662 EETTSSLSV
-671 KLTWE
+671 KLTWK
-676 VDPTGFTPARKDYG
+676 VDPTGFSPARQDYG

-699 DHFEILYKNGE
+699 DHFELFYKNGE
-710 EGRVSE
+710 DGRVSE
-716 VGRTSTWSAYVGNI
+716 VGRTSTWSAYIGNI

-735 NDDPYIGIRS
+735 NDDPYVGIRS

-778 TYINT
+778 TYINS
-783 ASDGY
+783 AADGY
-788 QTALKIRFIEE
+788 ETALETRYIAEVK
-799 LTTTGATQNINYS
+799 TTGANQDLNYT
-812 RSDSVGGDNYVYAE
+812 RNTPVGDENYLFAE
-826 DCVLKVKQG
+826 DYVLKVEQG
-835 QQIKLHLDAYGNGVN
+835 QKVTLTLKGAAGN
-850 NNYEPGYDAA
+850 D
-860 TNDNLKYCFGVGY
+860 DIHYCYGVGY

-878 NYQFDASEGSDEV
+878 NYEFDATTDEKLFEV
-891 VFQCGTLNGS
+891 GELNSGTDSIVSGS
-901 TPAIADGI
+901 TFII
-909 DFTIDVPEDA
+909 NVPTDA
-919 AVGAT
+919 AVGT
-924 RLRIVFSDAWFP
+924 SRLRIVFSDAWFP
-936 HPGPTGATNKGFS
+936 HPGPTGGTSKGFS

-984 EVSGIENVVNGENGL
+984 EESGIENVVNENGGI
-999 ASVSSM
+999 STVSSM

-1023 IYTADG
+1023 IYTTDG
-1029 QFVKFLKNNP
+1029 QLVKFLNNNP
-1039 ESANVSDLSAGVYV
+1039 ESANVSDLSSAVYV

-1059 RVIRNQKMIK
+1059 QVVRSQKMFK

>member
-1 MPISKPY
+1 
-8 SPGARGL
+8 
-15 SPGKASLALRY
+15 
-26 KNHKLLITN
+26 
-35 FFNAFIMKKFTVFG
+35 MKKFTVFG
-49 AALLLGLAVNVQAQ
+49 AALLLGTAVNVQAQ
-63 EVEYP
+63 DVTYP
-68 ASASTDLFDFTPWD
+68 ASASTEIFDFAPWD
-82 NEALLKLFADA
+82 DDQLLVLFAKA

-101 TPEEFEAAGFN
+101 TKEEFEAAGFN
-112 LDLEFSRSHVRPAT
+112 LDLEFSRSHVRPAA
-126 IMEDADKNIVE
+126 IMEDADKNIVPD
-137 GVYPTRRLWMN
+137 VYPTRRLWMN

-153 GDLIGGYPSSEFH
+153 GDLIGGYPSAEFH

-175 TNLFGAWNHS
+175 TNLYGAWNHS

-206 GIKFFESWGTTSGE
+206 GIKFFESWTPGGTSSE
-220 YIKFI
+220 YVKFI

-243 LLYLGLDGINYNFED
+243 LIYLGLDGINYNFED
-258 QGYRETDV
+258 EGYKNADV
-266 VNFHKALYKRAAEIG
+266 MAFHKALYKRAEEIG

-292 NSTLSSTY
+292 SSSLTNY
-300 VDALYGTTATG
+300 NLDAVFGTKETG

-317 LNYSSGDFSYG
+317 LNYAANDFSWNMAS
-328 IQPSVRAAETAMGT
+328 SVTTAEQAMGS

-348 GVWMVHMN
+348 GVWMVTLN
-356 RNWSRLVANDEAKRC
+356 RRWTALNQDDQSKKC

-382 RIFQYTI
+382 RIFQYTV

-400 QELLEK
+400 QTLLEK
-406 VFSGSNRTPLNR
+406 VFSGANRTPLNR
-418 PAISNMPG
+418 PVVSNSAG
-426 AFQVSN
+426 NFQVSP
-432 SVGTANQLNNFCG
+432 SVGIDQQLTSFCG
-445 LAEFIPE
+445 LASFIPE

-499 VIYNTGTEN
+499 VIYNTGTET
-508 LSTDIKAEFTHEDA
+508 LSNDIKAEFTHEDA
-522 YIGGSALRL
+522 YIGGSSLRL

-562 KTGVKG
+562 KTGVEG
-568 SNPSNLYLILRKF
+568 TNASNLYLILRKF
-581 DDTNWL
+581 DDSNWM

-597 NWEEKEIALSG
+597 TWEEKEIALTG
-608 INSGDVIEYIG
+608 LNAGDVIEYIG

-641 DDRAASTPA
+641 DDRASSAPA

-662 EETTTSLSV
+662 EETTSSLSV
-671 KLTWE
+671 KLTWK
-676 VDPTGFTPARKDYG
+676 VDPTGFSPARQDYG

-699 DHFEILYKNGE
+699 DHFELFYKNGE

-716 VGRTSTWSAYVGNI
+716 VGRTSTWSAYIGNI
-730 QFENE
+730 QFANE
-735 NDDPYIGIRS
+735 NDDPYVGIRS

-778 TYINT
+778 TYINS
-783 ASDGY
+783 AADGY
-788 QTALKIRFIEE
+788 ETALRTRYIAEVK
-799 LTTTGATQNINYS
+799 TTGATQNIDYS
-812 RSDSVGGDNYVYAE
+812 RSDSVGGENYLFAE
-826 DCVLKVKQG
+826 DYVLKVEQG
-835 QQIKLHLDAYGNGVN
+835 QKVTLTLKGANLD
-850 NNYEPGYDAA
+850 
-860 TNDNLKYCFGVGY
+860 DNLKYCFGVAY

-878 NYQFDASEGSDEV
+878 NYEFDATTDEKLFEV
-891 VFQCGTLNGS
+891 GQLNAGTDSIVSGS
-901 TPAIADGI
+901 TFII
-909 DFTIDVPEDA
+909 NVPEDA
-919 AVGAT
+919 AVGTT
-924 RLRIVFSDAWFP
+924 RLRMVFSDAWFP
-936 HPGPTGATNKGFS
+936 HPGPTGGTQKGFS

-956 SGTNPG
+956 SGSNAG

>member
-1 MPISKPY
+1 
-8 SPGARGL
+8 
-15 SPGKASLALRY
+15 
-26 KNHKLLITN
+26 
-35 FFNAFIMKKFTVFG
+35 MKKFTVFG

-126 IMEDADKNIVE
+126 IMEDSAKNIVE

-195 AAHKNGTHMFS
+195 AAHKHGTHMFS

-266 VNFHKALYKRAAEIG
+266 VNFHKALYKRAKEIG
-281 FDSFHIGIYTS
+281 FNSFHIGIYTS

-300 VDALYGTTATG
+300 ADALYGTTETG

-317 LNYSSGDFSYG
+317 LNYSGGDFSYG

-426 AFQVSN
+426 AFQVAP

-471 DFYAYKGKKTLGS
+471 DFYAYKGKKTLDS

-562 KTGVKG
+562 KTGVEG
-568 SNPSNLYLILRKF
+568 TNASNLYLILRKF
-581 DDTNWL
+581 DDSNWM

-597 NWEEKEIALSG
+597 TWEEKEIALTG
-608 INSGDVIEYIG
+608 INAGDVIEYIG

-641 DDRAASTPA
+641 DDRASSAPA
-650 SIDGESIIAEVK
+650 GIDGESIIAEVK
-662 EETTTSLSV
+662 EETTSSLSV

-676 VDPTGFTPARKDYG
+676 VDPTGFSPARKDYG

-710 EGRVSE
+710 DGRVSE
-716 VGRTSTWSAYVGNI
+716 VGRTSTWSAYIGNI

-735 NDDPYIGIRS
+735 NDDPYVGIRS

-778 TYINT
+778 TYINS
-783 ASDGY
+783 AADGY
-788 QTALKIRFIEE
+788 ETALETRYIAEVK
-799 LTTTGATQNINYS
+799 TTGANQDLNYT
-812 RSDSVGGDNYVYAE
+812 RNTPVGDENYLFAE
-826 DCVLKVKQG
+826 DYVLKVEQG
-835 QQIKLHLDAYGNGVN
+835 QKVTLTLKGAAGN
-850 NNYEPGYDAA
+850 D
-860 TNDNLKYCFGVGY
+860 DIHYCYGVGY

-878 NYQFDASEGSDEV
+878 NYEFDATTDEKLFEV
-891 VFQCGTLNGS
+891 GELNSGTDSIVSGS
-901 TPAIADGI
+901 TFII
-909 DFTIDVPEDA
+909 NVPTDA
-919 AVGAT
+919 AVGT
-924 RLRIVFSDAWFP
+924 SRLRIVFSDAWFP
-936 HPGPTGATNKGFS
+936 HPGPTGGTSKGFS

-984 EVSGIENVVNGENGL
+984 EESGIENVVNENGGI
-999 ASVSSM
+999 STVSSM

>member
-1 MPISKPY
+1 
-8 SPGARGL
+8 
-15 SPGKASLALRY
+15 
-26 KNHKLLITN
+26 
-35 FFNAFIMKKFTVFG
+35 MKKFTVFG

-82 NEALLKLFADA
+82 EDALLKLFADA

-153 GDLIGGYPSSEFH
+153 GDLIGGYPSAEFH

-175 TNLFGAWNHS
+175 TNLYGAWNHS

-195 AAHKNGTHMFS
+195 AAHKHGTHMFS

-225 TTKNEDGSFRY
+225 TTKNEDGTYRY

-266 VNFHKALYKRAAEIG
+266 VNFHKALYKRAKEIG

-292 NSTLSSTY
+292 NSTLSAGY
-300 VDALYGTTATG
+300 ADALYGTTDTG

-317 LNYSSGDFSYG
+317 LNYSGGDFSYG
-328 IQPSVRAAETAMGT
+328 IQASVKAAETAMGT

-356 RNWSRLVANDEAKRC
+356 RTWSRLVANDDAKRC

-418 PAISNMPG
+418 PAISSMPG
-426 AFQVSN
+426 AFQIAP

-499 VIYNTGTEN
+499 VIYNTGTET

-562 KTGVKG
+562 KTGVEG

-608 INSGDVIEYIG
+608 INTGDVIEYIG
-619 FRVKGSAANDD
+619 FRVKGSAASDD
-630 YKIMIGQLMLS
+630 YKIMVGQLMLS
-641 DDRAASTPA
+641 DDRAASSPA
-650 SIDGESIIAEVK
+650 KIDGESILVDVK
-662 EETTTSLSV
+662 EETTSSLSV

-676 VDPTGFTPARKDYG
+676 VDPTGFSPARKDYG
-690 MIYNDEVNV
+690 MIYNDEVNI

-710 EGRVSE
+710 DGRVSE

-730 QFENE
+730 QFEGASDE
-735 NDDPYIGIRS
+735 PYIGIRS
-745 VSKDMKTYS
+745 VSRDLKTYS
-754 PIEWVHIARST
+754 PVEWVKITRST

-778 TYINT
+778 TYINS
-783 ASDGY
+783 AADGY
-788 QTALKIRFIEE
+788 ETALETRYIAEVK
-799 LTTTGATQNINYS
+799 TTGANQDLNYT
-812 RSDSVGGDNYVYAE
+812 RNTPVGDENYLFAE
-826 DCVLKVKQG
+826 DCVLKVEQG
-835 QQIKLHLDAYGNGVN
+835 QKVTLTLKGAAGNDDIHFC
-850 NNYEPGYDAA
+850 Y
-860 TNDNLKYCFGVGY
+860 GVGY

-878 NYQFDASEGSDEV
+878 NYEFDATTDEKLFEV
-891 VFQCGTLNGS
+891 GELNSGTDSIVSGS
-901 TPAIADGI
+901 TFII
-909 DFTIDVPEDA
+909 NVPTDA
-919 AVGAT
+919 AVGT
-924 RLRIVFSDAWFP
+924 SRLRIVFSDAWFP
-936 HPGPTGATNKGFS
+936 HPGPTGGTSKGFS

-976 VADEPEMN
+976 TADEPEGLD
-984 EVSGIENVVNGENGL
+984 EISGIENVVNGENGL

>member
-1 MPISKPY
+1 
-8 SPGARGL
+8 
-15 SPGKASLALRY
+15 
-26 KNHKLLITN
+26 
-35 FFNAFIMKKFTVFG
+35 MKKFTLFG
-49 AALLLGLAVNVQAQ
+49 AALLLFGLAGNVQAQ

-68 ASASTDLFDFTPWD
+68 ASASTEIFDFTPWD
-82 NEALLKLFADA
+82 NEALLTLFANA
-93 ADEGRKYP
+93 ADEGRRYP
-101 TPEEFEAAGFN
+101 TKAEFEAAGFN
-112 LDLEFSRSHVRPAT
+112 LDLEFSRSHVRPAA
-126 IMEDADKNIVE
+126 IMEDATKNIVPD
-137 GVYPTRRLWMN
+137 VYPTRRLWMN

-153 GDLIGGYPSSEFH
+153 GDLIGGYPSSEFN
-166 NDVYSMWNY
+166 NDVFSMWNY
-175 TNLFGAWNHS
+175 TNLYGAWNHS

-206 GIKFFESWGTTSGE
+206 GIKFFESWGTDSGE

-243 LLYLGLDGINYNFED
+243 LIYLGLDGINYNFED
-258 QGYRETDV
+258 TGYRQPEV
-266 VNFHKALYKRAAEIG
+266 IAFHKALYKRAAEIH

-292 NSTLSSTY
+292 SSMLSSSNA
-300 VDALYGTTATG
+300 DAVFGTTATG

-317 LNYSSGDFSYG
+317 LNYAGNDISPYVDM
-328 IQPSVRAAETAMGT
+328 SVTAAENAMGT

-348 GVWMVHMN
+348 GVWMVTLNRSWTRMN
-356 RNWSRLVANDEAKRC
+356 TTDNAKKC
-371 GVCLWGEHKVS
+371 GICLWGEHKVS

-389 GNSLMELQSNY
+389 GNSLMDVQTNY
-400 QELLEK
+400 QTLLEK
-406 VFSGSNRTPLNR
+406 VFTGANRTPLNL
-418 PAISNMPG
+418 PEISNSAG
-426 AFQVSN
+426 NFQVSPTL
-432 SVGTANQLNNFCG
+432 GIDQQLTSFCG
-445 LAEFIPE
+445 LASFIPE

-581 DDTNWL
+581 DDTDWL

-597 NWEEKEIALSG
+597 TWEEKEIALTG
-608 INSGDVIEYIG
+608 INAGDVIEYIG
-619 FRVKGSAANDD
+619 FRVKGSAASDD

-641 DDRAASTPA
+641 DDRTASAPA
-650 SIDGESIIAEVK
+650 GIDAESIIAEVK
-662 EETTTSLSV
+662 EETTSSLSV

-676 VDPTGFTPARKDYG
+676 VDPAGFSPAREDYG
-690 MIYNDEVNV
+690 MIYNDEVNI
-699 DHFEILYKNGE
+699 DHFELFYKNGE
-710 EGRVSE
+710 DGRVSE
-716 VGRTSTWSAYVGNI
+716 VGRTSTWSAYIGNI
-730 QFENE
+730 HFENE
-735 NDDPYIGIRS
+735 NDDPYVGIRS

-754 PIEWVHIARST
+754 PIEWVHIDRST
-765 ETLPEASSSQYPP
+765 DPLPTATNSQYPP

-788 QTALKIRFIEE
+788 ETALRTRYLAEVK
-799 LTTTGATQNINYS
+799 TTGAIQDLNFT
-812 RSDSVGGDNYVYAE
+812 RSDSVGGDNYLFAE
-826 DCVLKVKQG
+826 DYVLKVKQG
-835 QQIKLHLDAYGNGVN
+835 QRVTLTLKGANLD
-850 NNYEPGYDAA
+850 
-860 TNDNLKYCFGVGY
+860 DNLKYCFGVAY

-878 NYQFDASEGSDEV
+878 NYEFDATTDEKLFEV
-891 VFQCGTLNGS
+891 GQLNAGTDSIVTGS
-901 TPAIADGI
+901 TFI
-909 DFTIDVPEDA
+909 IDVPEDA
-919 AVGAT
+919 AVGNT
-924 RLRIVFSDAWFP
+924 RLRMVFSDAWFV
-936 HPGPTGATNKGFS
+936 HPGPTGGTNKGFS

-968 YTEFRDQG
+968 YADSRDQG
-976 VADEPEMN
+976 IADEPEMN
-984 EVSGIENVVNGENGL
+984 EVSGIENVVNENGGL
-999 ASVSSM
+999 SAVSSM

>member
-1 MPISKPY
+1 
-8 SPGARGL
+8 
-15 SPGKASLALRY
+15 
-26 KNHKLLITN
+26 
-35 FFNAFIMKKFTVFG
+35 MKKFTVFG

-82 NEALLKLFADA
+82 DDALLKLFADA

-126 IMEDADKNIVE
+126 IMEDSAKNIVE

-153 GDLIGGYPSSEFH
+153 GDLIGGYPSAEFH

-175 TNLFGAWNHS
+175 TNLYGAWNHS

-225 TTKNEDGSFRY
+225 TTKNEDGTYRY

-266 VNFHKALYKRAAEIG
+266 VNFHKALYKRAKEIG

-292 NSTLSSTY
+292 NSTLSAGY
-300 VDALYGTTATG
+300 ADALYGTTETG

-317 LNYSSGDFSYG
+317 LNYSGGDFSYG

-348 GVWMVHMN
+348 GVWMVTMN
-356 RNWSRLVANDEAKRC
+356 RTWSRLVANDEAKRC

-426 AFQVSN
+426 AFQVAP

-499 VIYNTGTEN
+499 VIYNTGTET
-508 LSTDIKAEFTHEDA
+508 LSNDIKAEFTHEDA
-522 YIGGSALRL
+522 YIGGSSLRL

-562 KTGVKG
+562 KTGVEG
-568 SNPSNLYLILRKF
+568 TNASNLYLILRKF
-581 DDTNWL
+581 DDSNWL

-597 NWEEKEIALSG
+597 TWEEKEIALTG
-608 INSGDVIEYIG
+608 LNAGDVIEYIG

-662 EETTTSLSV
+662 EETTSSLSV
-671 KLTWE
+671 KLTWK
-676 VDPTGFTPARKDYG
+676 VDPTGFSPARQDYG

-699 DHFEILYKNGE
+699 DHFELFYKNGE
-710 EGRVSE
+710 DGRVSE
-716 VGRTSTWSAYVGNI
+716 VGRTSTWSAYIGNI

-735 NDDPYIGIRS
+735 NDDPYVGIRS
-745 VSKDMKTYS
+745 VSRDMKTYS

-765 ETLPEASSSQYPP
+765 ETLPEASNSQYPP
-778 TYINT
+778 TYINS
-783 ASDGY
+783 AADGY
-788 QTALKIRFIEE
+788 ETALRTRYIAEVK
-799 LTTTGATQNINYS
+799 TTGATQNLDYS
-812 RSDSVGGDNYVYAE
+812 RSDSVGGENYLFAE
-826 DCVLKVKQG
+826 DYVLKVEQG
-835 QQIKLHLDAYGNGVN
+835 QKVTLTLKGADLD
-850 NNYEPGYDAA
+850 
-860 TNDNLKYCFGVGY
+860 DNLKYCFGVAY

-878 NYQFDASEGSDEV
+878 NYEFDATTDEKLFEV
-891 VFQCGTLNGS
+891 GQLNAGTDSIVSGS
-901 TPAIADGI
+901 TFII
-909 DFTIDVPEDA
+909 NVPEDA
-919 AVGAT
+919 AVGTT
-924 RLRIVFSDAWFP
+924 RLRMVFSDAWFP
-936 HPGPTGATNKGFS
+936 HPGPTGGTQKGFS

-976 VADEPEMN
+976 IADEPEMN
-984 EVSGIENVVNGENGL
+984 EVSGIENVVNENGGL
-999 ASVSSM
+999 STVSSM

-1023 IYTADG
+1023 IYTTDG
-1029 QFVKFLKNNP
+1029 QLVKYLNNNP
-1039 ESANVSDLSAGVYV
+1039 ESANVSDLSSAVYV

-1059 RVIRNQKMIK
+1059 QVVRSQKMFK

>member
-1 MPISKPY
+1 
-8 SPGARGL
+8 
-15 SPGKASLALRY
+15 
-26 KNHKLLITN
+26 
-35 FFNAFIMKKFTVFG
+35 MKKFTVFG

-82 NEALLKLFADA
+82 EDALLKLFADA

-126 IMEDADKNIVE
+126 IMEDASKNIVPD
-137 GVYPTRRLWMN
+137 VYPTRRLWMN

-153 GDLIGGYPSSEFH
+153 GDLIGGYPSAEFH

-175 TNLFGAWNHS
+175 TNLYGAWNHS

-195 AAHKNGTHMFS
+195 AAHKHGTHMFS

-225 TTKNEDGSFRY
+225 TTKNEDGTYRY

-266 VNFHKALYKRAAEIG
+266 VNFHKALYKRAKEIG

-292 NSTLSSTY
+292 NSTLSAGY
-300 VDALYGTTATG
+300 ADALYGTTDTG

-317 LNYSSGDFSYG
+317 LNYSGGDFSYG
-328 IQPSVRAAETAMGT
+328 IQPSVQAAEAAMGT

-356 RNWSRLVANDEAKRC
+356 RTWSRLVANDDAKRC

-418 PAISNMPG
+418 PAISSMPG
-426 AFQVSN
+426 AFQIAP

-562 KTGVKG
+562 KTGVEG

-608 INSGDVIEYIG
+608 INTGDVIEYIG
-619 FRVKGSAANDD
+619 FRVKGSAASDD
-630 YKIMIGQLMLS
+630 YKIMVGQLMLS
-641 DDRAASTPA
+641 DDRAASSPA
-650 SIDGESIIAEVK
+650 KIDGESILVDVK
-662 EETTTSLSV
+662 EETTSSLSV

-676 VDPTGFTPARKDYG
+676 VDPTGFSPARKDYG
-690 MIYNDEVNV
+690 MIYNDEVNI

-710 EGRVSE
+710 DGRVSE

-730 QFENE
+730 QFEGASDE
-735 NDDPYIGIRS
+735 PYIGIRS
-745 VSKDMKTYS
+745 VSRDLKTYS
-754 PIEWVHIARST
+754 PVEWVKITRST

-778 TYINT
+778 TYINS
-783 ASDGY
+783 AADGY
-788 QTALKIRFIEE
+788 ETALETRYIAEVK
-799 LTTTGATQNINYS
+799 TTGANQDLNYT
-812 RSDSVGGDNYVYAE
+812 RNTPVGDENYLFAE
-826 DCVLKVKQG
+826 DCVLKVEQG
-835 QQIKLHLDAYGNGVN
+835 QKVTLTLKGAAGNDDIHFC
-850 NNYEPGYDAA
+850 Y
-860 TNDNLKYCFGVGY
+860 GVGY

-878 NYQFDASEGSDEV
+878 NYEFDATTDEKLFEV
-891 VFQCGTLNGS
+891 GELNSGTDSIVSGS
-901 TPAIADGI
+901 TFII
-909 DFTIDVPEDA
+909 NVPTDA
-919 AVGAT
+919 AVGT
-924 RLRIVFSDAWFP
+924 SRLRIVFSDAWFP
-936 HPGPTGATNKGFS
+936 HPGPTGGTSKGFS

-976 VADEPEMN
+976 TADEPEGLD
-984 EVSGIENVVNGENGL
+984 EISGIENVVNGENGL

>member
-1 MPISKPY
+1 
-8 SPGARGL
+8 
-15 SPGKASLALRY
+15 
-26 KNHKLLITN
+26 
-35 FFNAFIMKKFTVFG
+35 MKKFTVFG

-153 GDLIGGYPSSEFH
+153 GDLIGGYPSAEFH

-175 TNLFGAWNHS
+175 TNLYGAWNHS

-195 AAHKNGTHMFS
+195 AAHKHGTHMFS
-206 GIKFFESWGTTSGE
+206 GIKFFESWGVDSGE

-292 NSTLSSTY
+292 NSTLSSKY
-300 VDALYGTTATG
+300 ADALYGTKETG

-317 LNYSSGDFSYG
+317 LNYSVGDFSYG
-328 IQPSVRAAETAMGT
+328 IQPSVEAAETAMGT

-426 AFQVSN
+426 AFQVAP

-471 DFYAYKGKKTLGS
+471 DFYAYKGKKTLDS

-508 LSTDIKAEFTHEDA
+508 LSTYIKAEFTHEDA
-522 YIGGSALRL
+522 YIGGSSLRL

-562 KTGVKG
+562 KTGVEG
-568 SNPSNLYLILRKF
+568 TNASNLYLILKKF
-581 DDTNWL
+581 DDSNWM

-597 NWEEKEIALSG
+597 TWEEKEIALTG
-608 INSGDVIEYIG
+608 INAGDVIEYIG

-641 DDRAASTPA
+641 DDRASSAPA

-662 EETTTSLSV
+662 EETTSSLSV
-671 KLTWE
+671 KLTWK
-676 VDPTGFTPARKDYG
+676 VDPTGFSPARQDYG

-699 DHFEILYKNGE
+699 DHFELFYKNGE
-710 EGRVSE
+710 DGRVSE
-716 VGRTSTWSAYVGNI
+716 VGRTSTWSAYIGNI

-735 NDDPYIGIRS
+735 NDDPYVGIRS

-778 TYINT
+778 TYINS
-783 ASDGY
+783 AADGY
-788 QTALKIRFIEE
+788 ETALETRYIAEVK
-799 LTTTGATQNINYS
+799 TTGANQDLNYT
-812 RSDSVGGDNYVYAE
+812 RNTPVGDENYLFAE
-826 DCVLKVKQG
+826 DYVLKVEQG
-835 QQIKLHLDAYGNGVN
+835 QKVTLTLKGAAGNDDIHFC
-850 NNYEPGYDAA
+850 Y
-860 TNDNLKYCFGVGY
+860 GVGY

-878 NYQFDASEGSDEV
+878 NYEFDATTDEKLFEV
-891 VFQCGTLNGS
+891 GELNSGTDSIVSGS
-901 TPAIADGI
+901 TFII
-909 DFTIDVPEDA
+909 NVPTDA
-919 AVGAT
+919 AVGT
-924 RLRIVFSDAWFP
+924 SRLRIVFSDAWFP
-936 HPGPTGATNKGFS
+936 HPGPTGGTSKGFS

-984 EVSGIENVVNGENGL
+984 EESGIENVVNENGGI
-999 ASVSSM
+999 STVSSM

>member
-1 MPISKPY
+1 
-8 SPGARGL
+8 
-15 SPGKASLALRY
+15 
-26 KNHKLLITN
+26 
-35 FFNAFIMKKFTVFG
+35 MKKFTLFG
-49 AALLLGLAVNVQAQ
+49 AALLLFGLAGNVQAQ

-82 NEALLKLFADA
+82 NEALLTLFANA
-93 ADEGRKYP
+93 ADEGRRYP
-101 TPEEFEAAGFN
+101 TKAEFEAAGFN
-112 LDLEFSRSHVRPAT
+112 LDLEFSRSHVRPAA
-126 IMEDADKNIVE
+126 IMEDATKNIVPD
-137 GVYPTRRLWMN
+137 VYPTRRLWMN

-153 GDLIGGYPSSEFH
+153 GDLIGGYPSSEFN
-166 NDVYSMWNY
+166 NDVFSMWNY
-175 TNLFGAWNHS
+175 TNLYGAWNHS

-206 GIKFFESWGTTSGE
+206 GIKFFESWGTDSGE

-243 LLYLGLDGINYNFED
+243 LIYLGLDGINYNFED
-258 QGYRETDV
+258 TGYSQPEV
-266 VNFHKALYKRAAEIG
+266 IAFHKALYKRAAEIG

-292 NSTLSSTY
+292 SAMLSSSNA
-300 VDALYGTTATG
+300 DAVFGTTATG

-317 LNYSSGDFSYG
+317 LNYAGNDISPYVDM
-328 IQPSVRAAETAMGT
+328 SVTAAENAMGT

-348 GVWMVHMN
+348 GVWMVTLNRSWTRMN
-356 RNWSRLVANDEAKRC
+356 TTDNAKKC
-371 GVCLWGEHKVS
+371 GICLWGEHKVS

-389 GNSLMELQSNY
+389 GNSLMDVQTNY
-400 QELLEK
+400 QTLLEK
-406 VFSGSNRTPLNR
+406 VFTGANRTPLNL
-418 PAISNMPG
+418 PEISNTAG
-426 AFQVSN
+426 NFQVSPTL
-432 SVGTANQLNNFCG
+432 GIDQQLTSFCG
-445 LAEFIPE
+445 LASFIPE

-508 LSTDIKAEFTHEDA
+508 LSNDIKAEFTHEDA
-522 YIGGSALRL
+522 YIGGSSLRL

-549 NVSAGN
+549 NVTSGN
-555 PKAKIAV
+555 AKAKIAV
-562 KTGVKG
+562 KTGVEG
-568 SNPSNLYLILRKF
+568 QNASNLYLILRKF
-581 DDTNWL
+581 DDTDWL

-597 NWEEKEIALSG
+597 TWEEKEIALTG
-608 INSGDVIEYIG
+608 INAGDVIEYIG
-619 FRVKGSAANDD
+619 FRVKGSAASDD

-641 DDRAASTPA
+641 DDRTASAPA
-650 SIDGESIIAEVK
+650 GIDAESVIAEVK
-662 EETTTSLSV
+662 EETTSSLSV

-676 VDPTGFTPARKDYG
+676 VDPAGFSPAREDYG
-690 MIYNDEVNV
+690 IIYNDEVNI
-699 DHFEILYKNGE
+699 DHFELFYKNGE

-716 VGRTSTWSAYVGNI
+716 VGRTSTWSAYIGNI

-735 NDDPYIGIRS
+735 NDDPYVGVRS
-745 VSKDMKTYS
+745 VSKDMKSFS
-754 PIEWVHIARST
+754 PVVWIHIDRST
-765 ETLPEASSSQYPP
+765 DPLPTATNSQYPP

-788 QTALKIRFIEE
+788 ETALRTRYLAEVK
-799 LTTTGATQNINYS
+799 TTGAIQDLNFT
-812 RSDSVGGDNYVYAE
+812 RSDSVGGDNYLFAE
-826 DCVLKVKQG
+826 DYVLKVEQG
-835 QQIKLHLDAYGNGVN
+835 QRVTLTLKGADLD
-850 NNYEPGYDAA
+850 
-860 TNDNLKYCFGVGY
+860 DNIKYCFGVAY

-878 NYQFDASEGSDEV
+878 NYEFDATTDEKLFEV
-891 VFQCGTLNGS
+891 GQLNAGTDSIVTGS
-901 TPAIADGI
+901 TFI
-909 DFTIDVPEDA
+909 IDVPEDA
-919 AVGAT
+919 AVGNT
-924 RLRIVFSDAWFP
+924 RLRMVFSDAWFV
-936 HPGPTGATNKGFS
+936 HPGPTGGTNKGFS

-968 YTEFRDQG
+968 YADFRDQG
-976 VADEPEMN
+976 IADEPDLSS
-984 EVSGIENVVNGENGL
+984 VSGIEEVVNDENGGL
-999 ASVSSM
+999 STVSSM

-1023 IYTADG
+1023 IYTAEG
-1029 QFVKFLKNNP
+1029 QFVKFLNDNP
-1039 ESANVSDLSAGVYV
+1039 ESANVSDLSAGIYV

-1059 RVIRNQKMIK
+1059 QIVRSQKMIK

>member
-1 MPISKPY
+1 
-8 SPGARGL
+8 
-15 SPGKASLALRY
+15 
-26 KNHKLLITN
+26 
-35 FFNAFIMKKFTVFG
+35 MKKFTVFG

-126 IMEDADKNIVE
+126 IMEDSAKNIVE

-153 GDLIGGYPSSEFH
+153 GDLIGGYPSAEFH

-175 TNLFGAWNHS
+175 TNLYGAWNHS

-195 AAHKNGTHMFS
+195 AAHKHGTHMFS
-206 GIKFFESWGTTSGE
+206 GIKFFESWGVDSGE

-225 TTKNEDGSFRY
+225 TEKNEDGSFRY

-266 VNFHKALYKRAAEIG
+266 VNFHKALYKRAKEIG

-300 VDALYGTTATG
+300 ADALYGTTETG

-317 LNYSSGDFSYG
+317 LNYSGGDFSYG

-426 AFQVSN
+426 AFQVAP

-499 VIYNTGTEN
+499 VIYNTGTET

-562 KTGVKG
+562 KTGVEG

-581 DDTNWL
+581 DDSNWM
-587 EFPVGDLAGA
+587 EFPVGNLAGA

-608 INSGDVIEYIG
+608 INTGDVIEYIG
-619 FRVKGSAANDD
+619 FRVKGSAASDD

-650 SIDGESIIAEVK
+650 GIDGESIIAEVK
-662 EETTTSLSV
+662 EETTSSLSV

-676 VDPTGFTPARKDYG
+676 VDPTGFSPARKDYG

-710 EGRVSE
+710 DGRVSE
-716 VGRTSTWSAYVGNI
+716 VGRTSTWSAYIGNI

-735 NDDPYIGIRS
+735 NDDPYVGIRS

-778 TYINT
+778 TYINS
-783 ASDGY
+783 AADGY
-788 QTALKIRFIEE
+788 ETALETRYIAEVK
-799 LTTTGATQNINYS
+799 TTGANQDLNYT
-812 RSDSVGGDNYVYAE
+812 RNTPVGDENYLFAE
-826 DCVLKVKQG
+826 DYVLKVEQG
-835 QQIKLHLDAYGNGVN
+835 QKVTLTLKGAAGN
-850 NNYEPGYDAA
+850 D
-860 TNDNLKYCFGVGY
+860 DIHYCYGVGY

-878 NYQFDASEGSDEV
+878 NYEFDATTDEKLFEV
-891 VFQCGTLNGS
+891 GELNSGTDSIVSGS
-901 TPAIADGI
+901 TFII
-909 DFTIDVPEDA
+909 NVPTDA
-919 AVGAT
+919 AVGT
-924 RLRIVFSDAWFP
+924 SRLRIVFSDAWFP
-936 HPGPTGATNKGFS
+936 HPGPTGGTSKGFS

-984 EVSGIENVVNGENGL
+984 EESGIENVVNENGGI
-999 ASVSSM
+999 STVSSM